1 MEARLGGI
9 GAVVAKEIEKRTGK
23 ETRAMVL
30 GHLQRGGSPTFM
42 DRVLCTLFGAKAVEL
57 ITNERFGR
65 MVAHNGKFVDS
76 VPIKE
81 AIGHLR
87 TVPPD
92 EGFVRAAR
100 SLGISFGD

>member
-1 MEARLGGI
+1 
-9 GAVVAKEIEKRTGK
+9 
-23 ETRAMVL
+23 
-30 GHLQRGGSPTFM
+30 M

-57 ITNERFGR
+57 ISEGRFGR

-76 VPIKE
+76 VPLME

-92 EGFVRAAR
+92 EALSAAR
-100 SLGISFGD
+100 ALGISFGD

>member
-1 MEARLGGI
+1 LGGV
-9 GAVVAKEIEKRTGK
+9 GTVVAKEIEKRTGK

-30 GHLQRGGSPTFM
+30 GHLQRGGSPTYM

-57 ITNERFGR
+57 ITDGRFGR

-76 VPIKE
+76 VPLLE
-81 AIGHLR
+81 AIGKLR

-100 SLGISFGD
+100 ALGISFGD